1 LLPTAA
7 NSAAVTNPLTDVW
20 HTESPIGFMAGGQ
33 AGFNWQTGNLVF
45 GAEADW
51 DWARQRDS
59 FANVNFVAS
68 TIVVA
73 PATIGLTDNQK
84 LDWLATARA
93 RIGWTENCFLW
104 YVTGGAAWGR
114 VESSYSFQAQQLVG
128 AGVFGTAPFATSTSA
143 TKTGWTIGGG
153 VETKM
158 TWLGL
163 SDRWSS
169 KFEYLY
175 VDLGTIT
182 NTFSIPIGGTPV
194 TPAAYT
200 YSSSAH
206 IRDNIVRF
214 GINYRFGS

>member
-1 LLPTAA
+1 
-7 NSAAVTNPLTDVW
+7 
-20 HTESPIGFMAGGQ
+20 
-33 AGFNWQTGNLVF
+33 
-45 GAEADW
+45 
-51 DWARQRDS
+51 
-59 FANVNFVAS
+59 
-68 TIVVA
+68 
-73 PATIGLTDNQK
+73 
-84 LDWLATARA
+84 
-93 RIGWTENCFLW
+93 CFLW

-114 VESSYSFQAQQLVG
+114 VEWSYSLQAQQLVG
-128 AGVFGTAPFATSTSA
+128 GGVFGTAPFAASTSA

-182 NTFSIPIGGTPV
+182 NTFSIPVAGGV

-214 GINYRFGS
+214 GI